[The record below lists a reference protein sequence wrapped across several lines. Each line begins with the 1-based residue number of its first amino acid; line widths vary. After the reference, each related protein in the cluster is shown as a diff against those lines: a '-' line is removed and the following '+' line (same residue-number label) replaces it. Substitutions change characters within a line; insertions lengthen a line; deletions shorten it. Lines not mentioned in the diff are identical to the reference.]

1 MRRTSY
7 QKGSLKLADR
17 KKGKVWEFLWREV
30 QLDGSIRR
38 KHIVIGTQEEFPTE
52 SAAQTAVDAIRL
64 EINKQT
70 PQRLIKN
77 ITFETLVNHYRQ
89 AELPDI
95 FNKTKPAPDAADDD
109 RKSYSTQVTYEG
121 YLKKWILPRWRT
133 YPLKDIK
140 AVDVEKWLKW
150 LCFPKTGVP
159 LARGSR
165 AKIRNIMSALY
176 SHAIRWEWAEKNPIS
191 NVRQSAKRQK
201 APDVLTPEE
210 IMAFLKELSDPLRI
224 MIELDAF
231 TGLRRGE
238 LIGLRWQDVDFENLI
253 LHIRRSLVAMVEGA
267 PKTEASLK
275 DIPMD
280 AQTAESLLAWRQR
293 SPHAGLSDWVF
304 ASPHTKGR
312 QPYWPGTLW
321 RYYGKPAL
329 KRAAIT
335 KQVSYHTFRHTF
347 GTLLNANGENPKVVQ
362 ELLRHASLK
371 VTTDVYMQAVGTQ
384 KREAQNNL
392 VKLVRKNAVS
402 DSKSP

>member
-1 MRRTSY
+1 MRR
-7 QKGSLKLADR
+7 R
-17 KKGKVWEFLWREV
+17 KIE
-30 QLDGSIRR
+30 
-38 KHIVIGTQEEFPTE
+38 
-52 SAAQTAVDAIRL
+52 
-64 EINKQT
+64 
-70 PQRLIKN
+70 
-77 ITFETLVNHYRQ
+77 
-89 AELPDI
+89 
-95 FNKTKPAPDAADDD
+95 
-109 RKSYSTQVTYEG
+109 KSYSTQVTYEG
-121 YLKKWILPRWRT
+121 YLRKWILPRWRA
-133 YPLKDIK
+133 YRLKDIK
-140 AVDVEKWLKW
+140 AVDVEKWLKC

-176 SHAIRWEWAEKNPIS
+176 SHAIRWEWAEKNPITS
-191 NVRQSAKRQK
+191 VRQSAKRQK

-210 IMAFLKELSDPLRI
+210 IMAFLKELSDPLRT

-275 DIPMD
+275 DVPVD
-280 AQTAESLLAWRQR
+280 AQTAESLCAWRQR
-293 SPHAGLSDWVF
+293 SPHAGPGDWVF

-329 KRAAIT
+329 KRAGIT

-371 VTTDVYMQAVGTQ
+371 VTTDVYMQAVGST
-384 KREAQNNL
+384 EARGTEQFGQTGAEGRGFGEQ
-392 VKLVRKNAVS
+392 VRLSGSNWIIKKTAITW
-402 DSKSP
+402 KSFILLAS